1 MMAVESVLGMLE
13 FQFDE
18 PQSHNGFTK
27 RLVQG
32 ADLSPGNRLVVP
44 GCQFVV
50 VTMGVRPE
58 CWYWFGHICP

>member
-1 MMAVESVLGMLE
+1 
-13 FQFDE
+13 
-18 PQSHNGFTK
+18 
-27 RLVQG
+27 
-32 ADLSPGNRLVVP
+32 LVVP